1 MHSCSQLWSQAAN
14 LQSDDGGILDPLL
27 HSVFIQSVVVL
38 ARAEDHSGHSKEV
51 IVFISQFNLI
61 ILSHQR
67 WTLESLVSWSYSC
80 GSEWGSCSTGWNVVP
95 AAISCRVDTAACC
108 HDNQGHVMII
118 ICTNTKLTGN
128 LKRIFGDCTMRGFLK
143 LRTTWRG
150 INQWNK
156 AHVSIPNHP
165 HRTHWAHWFDLD
177 VRL

>member
-1 MHSCSQLWSQAAN
+1 MH
-14 LQSDDGGILDPLL
+14 PL
-27 HSVFIQSVVVL
+27 HSLPPSRTDADTFQWDCPEQPLTASQERPLSTADTYTSTSRSCIHLAIQSNYLV
-38 ARAEDHSGHSKEV
+38 
-51 IVFISQFNLI
+51 
-61 ILSHQR
+61 SHQR

-95 AAISCRVDTAACC
+95 GAISCRVDTAACC

-118 ICTNTKLTGN
+118 ICTNAKLTGN

-143 LRTTWRG
+143 LRTIWRG
-150 INQWNK
+150 INQSNK

-165 HRTHWAHWFDLD
+165 HRTHWALWFDLD